1 MTKIIGFI
9 SEKGGTGKTTS
20 CYHIAVALTR
30 YHKKKVLVVDA
41 DYQRGGITGRF
52 FPDMIESFGS
62 EDNSRRTL
70 FHHFQ
75 QLYSATTKKLQID
88 ILPYK
93 KWWGKIDVIAAD
105 SRLSS
110 VSTDKLPSSN
120 NIRANNSA
128 LLEHLQCIHEARE
141 NIKANYDYILIDSHP
156 EVSDVLRSI
165 IYASDY
171 CVSPFKLDRQSS
183 IGVATVSAAINNVND
198 DVQVLQNFLESASGY
213 LPTQFSGS
221 IGMMAREWDQE
232 LKQSEKLEYRKL
244 LRTSGVFKHYVTEGD
259 GLRQAAAQRIPVY
272 DLSFANAEK
281 QAQQFR
287 NVTKEIIAKC
297 P

>member
-1 MTKIIGFI
+1 MAKVIGFI

-30 YHKKKVLVVDA
+30 FYKKKVLVVDA

-52 FPDMIESFGS
+52 FPDMIEKFGV
-62 EDNSRRTL
+62 EDNTRRTL

-75 QLYSATTKKLQID
+75 QLYSATPKNLKID
-88 ILPYK
+88 ILPYT
-93 KWWGKIDVIAAD
+93 KWWGRIDVIAAD

-128 LLEHLQCIHEARE
+128 LFEHLQCIDNALA
-141 NIKANYDYILIDSHP
+141 NIKHDYDYILIDSHP

-165 IYASDY
+165 IFASDY
-171 CVSPFKLDRQSS
+171 CVSPVKLDRQSS
-183 IGVATVSAAINNVND
+183 IGVATVSEAINNVND
-198 DVQVLQNFLESASGY
+198 DVALLQGFLNGAANFS
-213 LPTQFSGS
+213 PTIFSGS
-221 IGMMAREWDQE
+221 IGMMAREWDNE
-232 LKQSEKLEYRKL
+232 LKQSEMQEFRKL
-244 LRTSGVFKHYVTEGD
+244 SRSSGIFENYVTEGD
-259 GLRQAAAQRIPVY
+259 GLRQAAAQRISVY
-272 DLSFANAEK
+272 DLAFSNAQK
-281 QAQQFR
+281 QADQFKL
-287 NVTKEIIAKC
+287 VTREIISKC